1 MDPVKDAARK
11 ILNALLESSMD
22 GYRLQSK
29 TNLSEQALRQA
40 VEELGELVTVQG
52 NINSIGDAY
61 FSILPSAQGL
71 AAQKRA
77 MLSMSS

>member
-1 MDPVKDAARK
+1 MAMDPVKDAARK

-40 VEELGELVTVQG
+40 VERVLGRIWLG
-52 NINSIGDAY
+52 CIH
-61 FSILPSAQGL
+61 
-71 AAQKRA
+71 
-77 MLSMSS
+77 